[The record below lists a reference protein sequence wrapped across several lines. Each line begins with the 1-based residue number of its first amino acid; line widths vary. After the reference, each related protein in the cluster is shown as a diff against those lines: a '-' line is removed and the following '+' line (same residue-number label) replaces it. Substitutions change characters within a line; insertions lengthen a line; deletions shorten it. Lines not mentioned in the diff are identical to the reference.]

1 MKTSFVT
8 FATAAIMAASAPAF
22 AFEDEMMGTR
32 VNGRMERR
40 DEGFD
45 RVNDPK
51 MDYHDAFFDKPD
63 LTVKGEGEGKT
74 KPAAAPQPP
83 VMNPPV
89 PQGR

>member
-1 MKTSFVT
+1 MKTTLIT
-8 FATAAIMAASAPAF
+8 FTTAAIIAASSNAL

-63 LTVKGEGEGKT
+63 ISAGGDAEGKT

-83 VMNPPV
+83 VMNPPA
-89 PQGR
+89 PQAR

>member
-1 MKTSFVT
+1 MRRMVMAMGVGMVL
-8 FATAAIMAASAPAF
+8 ATAAH

-51 MDYHDAFFDKPD
+51 MDYHGEHDLAPRKLRGDASKSPA
-63 LTVKGEGEGKT
+63 
-74 KPAAAPQPP
+74 KPAADAVPP
-83 VMNPPV
+83 TADGPPIR
-89 PQGR
+89 PE